1 MKREMKDSKVNVLGK
16 FDLFNDQ
23 WKPRIIGEL
32 NGQLVKL
39 AKLTNDF
46 VWHSHENED
55 ELFLVW
61 KGELIMEFRDRT
73 EVIKEGEMIVVP
85 KGVEH
90 NPRTKDGEEVW
101 VMLFEP
107 AATLH
112 TGAVQHERTHN
123 NQEWI

>member
-1 MKREMKDSKVNVLGK
+1 MKNSKANISEK
-16 FDLFNDQ
+16 FSMFSEH
-23 WKPRIIGEL
+23 WTPKIVGEL

-39 AKLTNDF
+39 AKLKGDF

-55 ELFLVW
+55 EMFLVW
-61 KGELIMEFRDRT
+61 KGTLIIEFRDRT
-73 EVIKEGEMIVVP
+73 ETIREGEMIIVP

-90 NPRTKDGEEVW
+90 NPRTENDEEVW

-112 TGAVQHERTHN
+112 TGEVAHERTN
-123 NQEWI
+123 NDQQWI

>member
-1 MKREMKDSKVNVLGK
+1 MKDSKVNVLDK
-16 FDLFNDQ
+16 FDLFNDH

-39 AKLTNDF
+39 AKLKNDF

-123 NQEWI
+123 NQEWV

>member
-1 MKREMKDSKVNVLGK
+1 MKDSKVNVLDK
-16 FDLFNDQ
+16 FDLFNDH

-73 EVIKEGEMIVVP
+73 EVIKEGEMIIVP

-90 NPRTKDGEEVW
+90 NPRTKNGEEVW

-123 NQEWI
+123 NQEWV

>member
-1 MKREMKDSKVNVLGK
+1 MNTKVNVLEK
-16 FDLFNDQ
+16 FNSFDDH
-23 WKPRIIGEL
+23 WKPRIVGAL

-39 AKLTNDF
+39 AKLKNEF

-55 ELFLVW
+55 ELFLIW

-73 EVIKEGEMIVVP
+73 EIIKEGEMIIIP

-112 TGAVQHERTHN
+112 TGTVQHERTHN
-123 NQEWI
+123 DQERI